1 MSDQNIA
8 TNNIKGGS
16 GKNRVVKGSLLIDLG
31 KESNKE
37 FQEDISISADYE
49 LYKGMDSS
57 LSTQLSKNFKNIS
70 FKFNKNETLI
80 KIYVIITDS
89 NEVYHRGFYKNKNST
104 DMEVINHDDYIV
116 KTEDY
121 RNDDNDLLK
130 TLGSELNRL
139 NKNSTDMEV
148 INHDDYI
155 VKTEDYRND
164 DNDLLKT
171 LGSELNRL
179 NKDSYYI
186 TYTINNYKN
195 YFFYIKHGEEN
206 ASAIKDLLDSNF
218 STEGLDKTLRETM
231 SKINKNIIKVSES

>member
-16 GKNRVVKGSLLIDLG
+16 GKNRVIKGSLLIDLG

-139 NKNSTDMEV
+139 NK
-148 INHDDYI
+148 
-155 VKTEDYRND
+155 
-164 DNDLLKT
+164 
-171 LGSELNRL
+171 
-179 NKDSYYI
+179 DSYYI

>member
-16 GKNRVVKGSLLIDLG
+16 GKNRVIKGSLLIDLE

-104 DMEVINHDDYIV
+104 DMEI
-116 KTEDY
+116 
-121 RNDDNDLLK
+121 
-130 TLGSELNRL
+130 
-139 NKNSTDMEV
+139 

-206 ASAIKDLLDSNF
+206 VSAIKDLLDSNF

>member
-16 GKNRVVKGSLLIDLG
+16 GKNRVIKGSLLIDLE

-104 DMEVINHDDYIV
+104 DMEI
-116 KTEDY
+116 
-121 RNDDNDLLK
+121 
-130 TLGSELNRL
+130 
-139 NKNSTDMEV
+139 

-195 YFFYIKHGEEN
+195 YFFYIKQGEEN
-206 ASAIKDLLDSNF
+206 VSAIKDLLDSNF

>member
-1 MSDQNIA
+1 MRDQNIV
-8 TNNIKGGS
+8 TNNIKYKGGS
-16 GKNRVVKGSLLIDLG
+16 SSKNRIIKGSLLIDLG
-31 KESNKE
+31 KESNWD
-37 FQEDISISADYE
+37 FREDINISADYE
-49 LYKGMDSS
+49 IYKGTDSS
-57 LSTQLSKNFKNIS
+57 LITHLSKNFKKIN

-89 NEVYHRGFYKNKNST
+89 NEIYHRGFYKNKNST
-104 DMEVINHDDYIV
+104 DIEVIKHDDYIV
-116 KTEDY
+116 KKEDY
-121 RNDDNDLLK
+121 SDDEN
-130 TLGSELNRL
+130 
-139 NKNSTDMEV
+139 V
-148 INHDDYI
+148 
-155 VKTEDYRND
+155 
-164 DNDLLKT
+164 LLKT

-206 ASAIKDLLDSNF
+206 VNAIKELLDNNF

>member
-8 TNNIKGGS
+8 INNIKGGS
-16 GKNRVVKGSLLIDLG
+16 GKNRVIKGSLLIDLG

-57 LSTQLSKNFKNIS
+57 LSTQMSKNFKNIS

-104 DMEVINHDDYIV
+104 DMEI
-116 KTEDY
+116 
-121 RNDDNDLLK
+121 
-130 TLGSELNRL
+130 
-139 NKNSTDMEV
+139 

>member
-16 GKNRVVKGSLLIDLG
+16 GKNRVIKGSLLIDLG

-104 DMEVINHDDYIV
+104 DMEI
-116 KTEDY
+116 
-121 RNDDNDLLK
+121 
-130 TLGSELNRL
+130 
-139 NKNSTDMEV
+139 

>member
-16 GKNRVVKGSLLIDLG
+16 GKNRVIKGSLLIDLG

-37 FQEDISISADYE
+37 FQEDISISTDYE

-104 DMEVINHDDYIV
+104 DMEI
-116 KTEDY
+116 
-121 RNDDNDLLK
+121 
-130 TLGSELNRL
+130 
-139 NKNSTDMEV
+139 

>member
-1 MSDQNIA
+1 MRDQNIVA
-8 TNNIKGGS
+8 NNINSGGGYS
-16 GKNRVVKGSLLIDLG
+16 GKNRVIKGSLLIDLG

-37 FQEDISISADYE
+37 FREDISISADYE

-104 DMEVINHDDYIV
+104 DIEVINHDDYIV

-121 RNDDNDLLK
+121 
-130 TLGSELNRL
+130 S
-139 NKNSTDMEV
+139 
-148 INHDDYI
+148 
-155 VKTEDYRND
+155 ND

-195 YFFYIKHGEEN
+195 YFFYVKHGEEN
-206 ASAIKDLLDSNF
+206 VSAIKDLLDSNF

-231 SKINKNIIKVSES
+231 SKISKNIIKVSES

>member
-16 GKNRVVKGSLLIDLG
+16 GKNRVIKGSLLIDLG

-80 KIYVIITDS
+80 KIYVIITDR

-104 DMEVINHDDYIV
+104 DMEI
-116 KTEDY
+116 
-121 RNDDNDLLK
+121 
-130 TLGSELNRL
+130 
-139 NKNSTDMEV
+139 

>member
-16 GKNRVVKGSLLIDLG
+16 GKNRVIKGSLLIDLG

-104 DMEVINHDDYIV
+104 DIEVINHDDYIV

-121 RNDDNDLLK
+121 
-130 TLGSELNRL
+130 S
-139 NKNSTDMEV
+139 
-148 INHDDYI
+148 
-155 VKTEDYRND
+155 ND

>member
-70 FKFNKNETLI
+70 FKFNKNKTLI

-89 NEVYHRGFYKNKNST
+89 NEVYHRGFYK
-104 DMEVINHDDYIV
+104 
-116 KTEDY
+116 
-121 RNDDNDLLK
+121 
-130 TLGSELNRL
+130 

>member
-1 MSDQNIA
+1 MRDQNIV
-8 TNNIKGGS
+8 TNNINSGGGYS
-16 GKNRVVKGSLLIDLG
+16 GKNRVIKGSLLIDLG

-37 FQEDISISADYE
+37 FREDISISADYE

-104 DMEVINHDDYIV
+104 DIEVINHDDYIV

-121 RNDDNDLLK
+121 
-130 TLGSELNRL
+130 S
-139 NKNSTDMEV
+139 
-148 INHDDYI
+148 
-155 VKTEDYRND
+155 ND

-195 YFFYIKHGEEN
+195 YFFYVKHGEEN
-206 ASAIKDLLDSNF
+206 VSAIKDLLDSNF

-231 SKINKNIIKVSES
+231 SKISKNIIKVSES

>member
-1 MSDQNIA
+1 MRDQNIV
-8 TNNIKGGS
+8 TNNINCGGGYS
-16 GKNRVVKGSLLIDLG
+16 GKNRVIKWSLLIDLG

-37 FQEDISISADYE
+37 FREDISISADYE

-104 DMEVINHDDYIV
+104 DIEVINHDDYIV

-121 RNDDNDLLK
+121 
-130 TLGSELNRL
+130 S
-139 NKNSTDMEV
+139 
-148 INHDDYI
+148 
-155 VKTEDYRND
+155 ND

-195 YFFYIKHGEEN
+195 YFFYVKHGEEN
-206 ASAIKDLLDSNF
+206 VSAIKDLLDSNF

-231 SKINKNIIKVSES
+231 SKISKNIIKNKKAWSN

>member
-1 MSDQNIA
+1 MRDQNIV
-8 TNNIKGGS
+8 TNNINSGGGYS
-16 GKNRVVKGSLLIDLG
+16 GKNRVIKGSLLIDLG

-37 FQEDISISADYE
+37 FREDISISADYE
-49 LYKGMDSS
+49 LYKGMDSY

-104 DMEVINHDDYIV
+104 DIEVINHDDYIV

-121 RNDDNDLLK
+121 
-130 TLGSELNRL
+130 S
-139 NKNSTDMEV
+139 
-148 INHDDYI
+148 
-155 VKTEDYRND
+155 ND

-195 YFFYIKHGEEN
+195 YFFYVKHGEEN
-206 ASAIKDLLDSNF
+206 VSAIKDLLDSNF

-231 SKINKNIIKVSES
+231 SKISKNIIKVSES

>member
-1 MSDQNIA
+1 MRDQNIV
-8 TNNIKGGS
+8 TNNINSGGGYS
-16 GKNRVVKGSLLIDLG
+16 GKNRVIKGSLLIDLG

-37 FQEDISISADYE
+37 FREDISISADYE

-57 LSTQLSKNFKNIS
+57 LSSQLSKNFKNIS

-104 DMEVINHDDYIV
+104 DIEVINHDDYIV

-121 RNDDNDLLK
+121 
-130 TLGSELNRL
+130 S
-139 NKNSTDMEV
+139 
-148 INHDDYI
+148 
-155 VKTEDYRND
+155 ND

-195 YFFYIKHGEEN
+195 YFFYVKHGEEN
-206 ASAIKDLLDSNF
+206 VSAIKDILDSNF

-231 SKINKNIIKVSES
+231 SKISKNIIKVSES

>member
-1 MSDQNIA
+1 MRDQNIV
-8 TNNIKGGS
+8 TNNINSGGGYS
-16 GKNRVVKGSLLIDLG
+16 GKNRVIKGSLLIDLG

-37 FQEDISISADYE
+37 FREDISISADYE

-104 DMEVINHDDYIV
+104 DIEVINHDDYIV

-121 RNDDNDLLK
+121 
-130 TLGSELNRL
+130 S
-139 NKNSTDMEV
+139 
-148 INHDDYI
+148 
-155 VKTEDYRND
+155 ND

-195 YFFYIKHGEEN
+195 YFFYVKHGEEN
-206 ASAIKDLLDSNF
+206 ISAIKDLLDSNF

-231 SKINKNIIKVSES
+231 SKISKNIIKVSES

>member
-16 GKNRVVKGSLLIDLG
+16 GKNRVIKGSLLIDLE

-121 RNDDNDLLK
+121 SNEDN
-130 TLGSELNRL
+130 N
-139 NKNSTDMEV
+139 
-148 INHDDYI
+148 
-155 VKTEDYRND
+155 
-164 DNDLLKT
+164 LLKT

-206 ASAIKDLLDSNF
+206 VSAIKDLLDSNF

>member
-16 GKNRVVKGSLLIDLG
+16 GKNRVIKGSLLIDLG

-104 DMEVINHDDYIV
+104 DMEI
-116 KTEDY
+116 
-121 RNDDNDLLK
+121 
-130 TLGSELNRL
+130 
-139 NKNSTDMEV
+139 

-206 ASAIKDLLDSNF
+206 VSAIKDLLDSNF

>member
-1 MSDQNIA
+1 MRDQNIV
-8 TNNIKGGS
+8 TNNINSGGGYS
-16 GKNRVVKGSLLIDLG
+16 GKNRVIKGSLLIDLG

-37 FQEDISISADYE
+37 FREDISISADYE

-104 DMEVINHDDYIV
+104 DIEVINHDDYIV

-121 RNDDNDLLK
+121 
-130 TLGSELNRL
+130 S
-139 NKNSTDMEV
+139 
-148 INHDDYI
+148 
-155 VKTEDYRND
+155 ND

-195 YFFYIKHGEEN
+195 YFFYVKHGEEN
-206 ASAIKDLLDSNF
+206 VSAIKDLLDSNF

-231 SKINKNIIKVSES
+231 SKISKNIIKVSESSVTK

>member
-1 MSDQNIA
+1 MRDQNIV
-8 TNNIKGGS
+8 TNNINSGGGYS
-16 GKNRVVKGSLLIDLG
+16 GKNRVIKGSLLIDLG

-37 FQEDISISADYE
+37 FREDISISADYE

-89 NEVYHRGFYKNKNST
+89 NEVYHRGFYKNKNSA
-104 DMEVINHDDYIV
+104 DIGVINHDDYIV

-121 RNDDNDLLK
+121 
-130 TLGSELNRL
+130 S
-139 NKNSTDMEV
+139 
-148 INHDDYI
+148 
-155 VKTEDYRND
+155 ND

-195 YFFYIKHGEEN
+195 YFFYVKHGEEN
-206 ASAIKDLLDSNF
+206 VNTIKEILDNNF

>member
-8 TNNIKGGS
+8 TNNINGGGGYS
-16 GKNRVVKGSLLIDLG
+16 GKNRVIKGSLLIDLG

-89 NEVYHRGFYKNKNST
+89 NEVYRRGFYKNKNST
-104 DMEVINHDDYIV
+104 DMEI
-116 KTEDY
+116 
-121 RNDDNDLLK
+121 
-130 TLGSELNRL
+130 
-139 NKNSTDMEV
+139 

>member
-1 MSDQNIA
+1 MRDQNIV
-8 TNNIKGGS
+8 TNNIKYKGGS
-16 GKNRVVKGSLLIDLG
+16 SSKNRIIKGSLLIDLG
-31 KESNKE
+31 KESNGD
-37 FQEDISISADYE
+37 FREDISISADYE
-49 LYKGMDSS
+49 IYKGTDSS
-57 LSTQLSKNFKNIS
+57 LITHLSKNFKKIN

-89 NEVYHRGFYKNKNST
+89 NEIYHRGFYKNKNST
-104 DMEVINHDDYIV
+104 DIEVIKHDDYII
-116 KTEDY
+116 KKEDY
-121 RNDDNDLLK
+121 SDDEN
-130 TLGSELNRL
+130 
-139 NKNSTDMEV
+139 V
-148 INHDDYI
+148 
-155 VKTEDYRND
+155 
-164 DNDLLKT
+164 LLKT

-206 ASAIKDLLDSNF
+206 VNAIKELLDNNF

>member
-1 MSDQNIA
+1 MRDQNIV
-8 TNNIKGGS
+8 TNNINSGGGYS
-16 GKNRVVKGSLLIDLG
+16 GKNRVIKGSLLIDLG

-37 FQEDISISADYE
+37 FREDISISADYE

-104 DMEVINHDDYIV
+104 DIEVINHDDYIV

-121 RNDDNDLLK
+121 
-130 TLGSELNRL
+130 S
-139 NKNSTDMEV
+139 
-148 INHDDYI
+148 
-155 VKTEDYRND
+155 ND

-195 YFFYIKHGEEN
+195 YFF
-206 ASAIKDLLDSNF
+206 
-218 STEGLDKTLRETM
+218 M
-231 SKINKNIIKVSES
+231 

>member
-16 GKNRVVKGSLLIDLG
+16 GKNRVIKGSLLIDLG

-57 LSTQLSKNFKNIS
+57 LSTQMSKNFKNIS

-104 DMEVINHDDYIV
+104 DMEI
-116 KTEDY
+116 
-121 RNDDNDLLK
+121 
-130 TLGSELNRL
+130 
-139 NKNSTDMEV
+139 